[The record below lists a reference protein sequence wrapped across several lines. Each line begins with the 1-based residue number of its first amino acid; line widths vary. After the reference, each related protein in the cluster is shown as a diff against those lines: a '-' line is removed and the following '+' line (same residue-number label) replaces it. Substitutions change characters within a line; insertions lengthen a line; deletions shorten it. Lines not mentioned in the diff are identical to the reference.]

1 MSEYA
6 YRLWKRYGRVEE
18 HMRKEKE
25 KVKKPRRFKKRF
37 IFLNLMLVVFIL
49 ASLAY
54 VDYVGDR
61 YEMHTHIYPTADT
74 TVNDVI
80 MACSKD
86 DIVILNDFHVDKDGQ
101 LILDLESDESGDVD
115 ADFTV
120 KTNGEDITF
129 KSQFTV
135 NVMGTIIEHRDGSI
149 NFNGYL
155 FLTYA
160 FLGVMAITLIVMIG
174 SFVEC
179 IRKNNYSYKMVA
191 YGGVS
196 LYIFVLLAVVIYKM
210 LNNVLNSFTDLVFLI
225 TQTGRWLCI
234 LMFIPML
241 ILAIAVTISN
251 IVLIKREGFRPVNM
265 IGIII
270 SLVWLVVL
278 LFTLNIGPFGTLFYG
293 STTLSAI
300 RYILSFV
307 IAYFECMFV
316 SIVVCASMAANH
328 TPSFDRDYI
337 VILGC
342 AIRKD
347 GGLTPLLKGRVDS
360 ALSFAKRQQKTTG
373 KQATFVPAGGQ
384 GSDDIMSEAEAMAN
398 YLKEQGVEP
407 ERILKE
413 DQSTNTKEN
422 LKFAREVIEKTTDD
436 FENKKIAFSTTN
448 YHVFRGYVLSLKNGF
463 KAEGISAK
471 TKWYFFPNA
480 FLREFLGL
488 LNEEKVRHVGIILF
502 IVLIAIG
509 ILFVR

>member
-1 MSEYA
+1 
-6 YRLWKRYGRVEE
+6 
-18 HMRKEKE
+18 MRKEKE

-37 IFLNLMLVVFIL
+37 IFLNLMLVIFIL

-54 VDYVGDR
+54 VDYVGDHYVMR
-61 YEMHTHIYPTADT
+61 SSVYVTPDT
-74 TVNDVI
+74 TVNEVL
-80 MACSKD
+80 MSCSKD
-86 DIVILNDFHVDKDGQ
+86 DIVILNDFKLDKDGQ
-101 LILDLESDESGDVD
+101 IILYLESDESGDID
-115 ADFTV
+115 AEFTA
-120 KTNGEDITF
+120 KTNGDVITF
-129 KSQFTV
+129 KTQFSV

-149 NFNGYL
+149 NFRGYK

-160 FLGVMAITLIVMIG
+160 FLGMMGIMLAIMIG
-174 SFVEC
+174 SFIEAF
-179 IRKNNYSYKMVA
+179 RKNNYSYKMVA

-196 LYIFVLLAVVIYKM
+196 LYIFVLLAVVIYKL

-225 TQTGRWLCI
+225 TQTGRWLCL
-234 LMFIPML
+234 LMFVPML

-251 IVLIKREGFRPVNM
+251 IALIRREGFRPVNM
-265 IGIII
+265 LGIII
-270 SLVWLVVL
+270 SAVWLVVL
-278 LFTLNIGPFGTLFYG
+278 LFTLNFGPFGTLFYG

-328 TPSFDRDYI
+328 TPPYDRDYI

-342 AIRKD
+342 AIRRD

-360 ALSFAKRQQKTTG
+360 ALSFAKRQLKATG

-384 GSDDIMSEAEAMAN
+384 GSDEIMSEAEAMAN
-398 YLKEQGVEP
+398 YLQEQGVKP
-407 ERILKE
+407 EFILKE
-413 DQSTNTKEN
+413 DKSTNTKEN
-422 LKFAREVIEKTTDD
+422 LKFAREVIEKSTDD

-448 YHVFRGYVLSLKNGF
+448 YHIFRGYVLSLKNGF
-463 KAEGISAK
+463 KAEGIPTK

>member
-1 MSEYA
+1 
-6 YRLWKRYGRVEE
+6 
-18 HMRKEKE
+18 MRKEKDKV

-37 IFLNLMLVVFIL
+37 IFLNLMLIIFIL
-49 ASLAY
+49 ASLGY
-54 VDYVGDR
+54 IDYVGDR
-61 YEMHTHIYPTADT
+61 YEMHTHVFFDSGM
-74 TVNDVI
+74 TVNEVL
-80 MACSKD
+80 MSCSKD
-86 DIVILNDFHVDKDGQ
+86 DVVILTDFNVDKDGQ
-101 LILDLESDESGDVD
+101 LILDLESDESGDID

-120 KTNGEDITF
+120 KTNGDDITF

-135 NVMGTIIEHRDGSI
+135 NVMGTIIEHRGGSI

-160 FLGVMAITLIVMIG
+160 FLGVMAITLAVMIG
-174 SFVEC
+174 SFIGC
-179 IRKNNYSYKMVA
+179 FRKSNYSYKMVA

-196 LYIFVLLAVVIYKM
+196 LYVFVLLAVVIYKM
-210 LNNVLNSFTDLVFLI
+210 LNNVLNSFSDLVSLV
-225 TQTGRWLCI
+225 TQTGSWLCI
-234 LMFIPML
+234 LMFVPML

-251 IVLIKREGFRPVNM
+251 IALINREGFRPVNM

-270 SLVWLVVL
+270 SLVWLVAL
-278 LFTLNIGPFGTLFYG
+278 LFTLNISPFDQILTG
-293 STTLSAI
+293 STALSAI

-316 SIVVCASMAANH
+316 SIVVCATMAANH
-328 TPSFDRDYI
+328 TPPYDRDYI
-337 VILGC
+337 IILGC
-342 AIRKD
+342 AIRGD
-347 GGLTPLLKGRVDS
+347 GSLTPLLKGRVDS
-360 ALSFAKRQQKTTG
+360 ALSFAKRQLRTTG
-373 KQATFVPAGGQ
+373 KQAAFVPSGGQ
-384 GSDDIMSEAEAMAN
+384 GSDEVMSEAEAMEN
-398 YLKEQGVEP
+398 YLLEQGVEP
-407 ERILKE
+407 ELILKE
-413 DQSTNTKEN
+413 DKSTNTKEN
-422 LKFAREVIEKTTDD
+422 LKFSREAIENVADD

-509 ILFVR
+509 ILFVK